1 MLLAAA
7 APLLAALYDQSELLK
22 ITPVLALALP
32 IGALSAVQAGR
43 AQRAM
48 AFRRFAFVEN
58 LAVGLSYVAA
68 IVAAALGAG
77 VWSLVV
83 LALSRAA
90 VQTVSFW
97 IVDPWRPSREYDRQA
112 VRSLMHFGGN
122 LAGATSIAY
131 WINNA
136 DNLLVGIFSGGRSLG
151 IYSRAFTLMQAPL
164 AQVSW
169 AAQRVMF
176 PALTRMHGDVARMR
190 RVYLRAI
197 SLIAFVAFPLAVVVA
212 VAAEPVVLT
221 LLGPDWTDAVPILR
235 ILAIG
240 GMLQAVAT
248 TGSWIF
254 LAQGR
259 TDWMLRWNLVS
270 GPVTIAAFAIG
281 IHWGAIGV
289 AWAFLIRTIII
300 APPAL
305 AIPGRLIGL
314 SLWPVGRALA
324 PTVAMCAVTGAVL
337 VLADSFFDSA
347 PAFVWLLLDLAV
359 ATVVYVGPR
368 GGAPPARLGRAA
380 RARGRG
386 RPPRTAR
393 DDVTRLKVLSVV
405 GTRPNMMKVA
415 PIARALDAQP
425 DAFEHVLVHT
435 GQHYDHELSAIFLEE
450 FGLGEPDHLLQ
461 VGSGSHAAQTA
472 RVMERLEPVLA
483 RRASGRRARAG
494 RRELDAGGRA

>member
-1 MLLAAA
+1 M
-7 APLLAALYDQSELLK
+7 
-22 ITPVLALALP
+22 
-32 IGALSAVQAGR
+32 R
-43 AQRAM
+43 
-48 AFRRFAFVEN
+48 
-58 LAVGLSYVAA
+58 
-68 IVAAALGAG
+68 
-77 VWSLVV
+77 
-83 LALSRAA
+83 
-90 VQTVSFW
+90 
-97 IVDPWRPSREYDRQA
+97 
-112 VRSLMHFGGN
+112 FGGN

-337 VLADSFFDSA
+337 VVADSFFDSA
-347 PAFVWLLLDLAV
+347 PALVWLLLDLAV
-359 ATVVYVGPR
+359 ATVVYVGL
-368 GGAPPARLGRAA
+368 AAVLHLRAW
-380 RARGRG
+380 GE
-386 RPPRTAR
+386 
-393 DDVTRLKVLSVV
+393 L
-405 GTRPNMMKVA
+405 
-415 PIARALDAQP
+415 RALAG
-425 DAFEHVLVHT
+425 VVVH
-435 GQHYDHELSAIFLEE
+435 
-450 FGLGEPDHLLQ
+450 
-461 VGSGSHAAQTA
+461 
-472 RVMERLEPVLA
+472 RERLA
-483 RRASGRRARAG
+483 TT
-494 RRELDAGGRA
+494 

>member
-1 MLLAAA
+1 VDTDDRDLTEATVTGLAWTAGNRIGQQACLVVGTAVLARMLSPTDFGLVAMTAIFLGFIAVISDFGLPAALVQRRELTQVQLSSAFWLSLAIGLGLGVLLALA
-7 APLLAALYDQSELLK
+7 APLLAALYDQDELLK

-58 LAVGLSYVAA
+58 LALGLAYAAA

-83 LALSRAA
+83 LSVSRAA
-90 VQTVSFW
+90 IQTAAFW
-97 IVDPWRPSREYDRQA
+97 IADPWRPTREYSRDA
-112 VRSLMHFGGN
+112 VRSLMRFGGN

-136 DNLLVGIFSGGRSLG
+136 DNLLVGVFTGGRSLG

-169 AAQRVMF
+169 AAERVMF
-176 PALTRMHGDVARMR
+176 PALTRMRDDVGRMR

-197 SLIAFVAFPLAVVVA
+197 SLIAFVAFPLAVVAA
-212 VAAEPVVLT
+212 VAAEPIVLT

-254 LAQGR
+254 LARGR

-270 GPVTIAAFAIG
+270 GPVTIGAFAIG
-281 IHWGAIGV
+281 VHWGATGV
-289 AWAFLIRTIII
+289 AWAFLIRTILI

-314 SLWPVGRALA
+314 SIWAVGRAVVV
-324 PTVAMCAVTGAVL
+324 TVGMCAVTAAAL
-337 VLADSFFDSA
+337 VLANQVFDSA
-347 PAFVWLLLDLAV
+347 PALVWLLGDLAV
-359 ATVVYVGPR
+359 AAVVYVG
-368 GGAPPARLGRAA
+368 LAA
-380 RARGRG
+380 ALHLRVWRELRELVG
-386 RPPRTAR
+386 
-393 DDVTRLKVLSVV
+393 VV
-405 GTRPNMMKVA
+405 
-415 PIARALDAQP
+415 
-425 DAFEHVLVHT
+425 VH
-435 GQHYDHELSAIFLEE
+435 
-450 FGLGEPDHLLQ
+450 
-461 VGSGSHAAQTA
+461 
-472 RVMERLEPVLA
+472 RRERLA
-483 RRASGRRARAG
+483 TT
-494 RRELDAGGRA
+494 

>member
-1 MLLAAA
+1 
-7 APLLAALYDQSELLK
+7 
-22 ITPVLALALP
+22 
-32 IGALSAVQAGR
+32 
-43 AQRAM
+43 
-48 AFRRFAFVEN
+48 
-58 LAVGLSYVAA
+58 
-68 IVAAALGAG
+68 
-77 VWSLVV
+77 
-83 LALSRAA
+83 
-90 VQTVSFW
+90 
-97 IVDPWRPSREYDRQA
+97 
-112 VRSLMHFGGN
+112 MHFGGN

-136 DNLLVGIFSGGRSLG
+136 DNLLVGVFSGGRSLG

-281 IHWGAIGV
+281 IHWGAIG
-289 AWAFLIRTIII
+289 
-300 APPAL
+300 
-305 AIPGRLIGL
+305 
-314 SLWPVGRALA
+314 S
-324 PTVAMCAVTGAVL
+324 
-337 VLADSFFDSA
+337 
-347 PAFVWLLLDLAV
+347 
-359 ATVVYVGPR
+359 
-368 GGAPPARLGRAA
+368 
-380 RARGRG
+380 RGR
-386 RPPRTAR
+386 
-393 DDVTRLKVLSVV
+393 S
-405 GTRPNMMKVA
+405 
-415 PIARALDAQP
+415 
-425 DAFEHVLVHT
+425 
-435 GQHYDHELSAIFLEE
+435 
-450 FGLGEPDHLLQ
+450 
-461 VGSGSHAAQTA
+461 
-472 RVMERLEPVLA
+472 
-483 RRASGRRARAG
+483 
-494 RRELDAGGRA
+494 